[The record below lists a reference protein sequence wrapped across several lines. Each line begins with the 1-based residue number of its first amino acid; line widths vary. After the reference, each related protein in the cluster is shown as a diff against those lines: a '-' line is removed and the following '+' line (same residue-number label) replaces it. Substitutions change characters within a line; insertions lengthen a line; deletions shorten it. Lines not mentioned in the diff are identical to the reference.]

1 MKKYFYIGVVVIICF
16 AIAIVCYGAW
26 LNYSD
31 AKQIAKRMEERTI
44 TVLCG
49 EAKRRDIL
57 PKVILGS
64 VRFSSDNITDA
75 VALTDGRIKHWF
87 VEKNSAVRKGEVLL
101 TMVNEQIPLKIQQAT
116 STVSQEEAL
125 LSRALSMY
133 RRQARLLERNATSKD
148 KYEEAEA
155 NYFAAQEKLK
165 VSKAQLA
172 QYQIQSDWL
181 SVTSPIDG
189 EVLVIYQH
197 EGASI
202 QAGVPVALVGDFTR
216 LKFSIDV
223 EDLYAQKVRLG
234 ESFTLTFNEN
244 VTSNKAYNTKYGVG
258 NKGDHQKVIAKIIG
272 ISPDLSEPADM
283 RQVVFE
289 VDNRAHILEPMT
301 YTEVTMELQ
310 KRENLL
316 AVPIS
321 ALTDTAMDKVFI
333 VDENDIIHRRSVKLG
348 VSDGEYVEIV
358 SGINEGE
365 RVALGNFDGLEEGL
379 RVNTRQNGDD

>member
-1 MKKYFYIGVVVIICF
+1 MKKYFYIGVAVIICF

-44 TVLCG
+44 TVLCD
-49 EAKRRDIL
+49 EVERRDIL
-57 PKVILGS
+57 PKVNLGA
-64 VRFSSDNITDA
+64 VRFSSDNMTDA
-75 VALTDGRIKHWF
+75 VALTDGRIQRWF

-116 STVSQEEAL
+116 SAVSQEEAM

-155 NYFAAQEKLK
+155 NYSAAQEKLK
-165 VSKAQLA
+165 AAKAQLA

-189 EVLVIYQH
+189 EVLIIYQH
-197 EGASI
+197 EGANI
-202 QAGVPVALVGDFTR
+202 QTGTPVALVGNFTR
-216 LKFSIDV
+216 LKFSVNV
-223 EDLYAQKVRLG
+223 EDLDAQKVRLG
-234 ESFTLTFNEN
+234 DSFSLTFNDN

-258 NKGDHQKVIAKIIG
+258 NKGDNQKVVATIIE

-283 RQVVFE
+283 RRVVFE

-316 AVPIS
+316 AVPLS
-321 ALTDTAMDKVFI
+321 ALTDTTMDKVFI
-333 VDENDIIHRRSVKLG
+333 VDENDIVRLKSVKLG

-358 SGINEGE
+358 SGLNEGE
-365 RVALGNFDGLEEGL
+365 RVVLGNFEGL
-379 RVNTRQNGDD
+379 AEGLKVNTRQNGDD

>member
-1 MKKYFYIGVVVIICF
+1 MKKYFYIGVAVIICF

-44 TVLCG
+44 TVLCD
-49 EAKRRDIL
+49 EVERRDIL
-57 PKVILGS
+57 PKVNLGA
-64 VRFSSDNITDA
+64 VRFSSDNMTDA
-75 VALTDGRIKHWF
+75 VALTDGRIQHWF

-116 STVSQEEAL
+116 SAVSQEEAM

-155 NYFAAQEKLK
+155 NYSAAQEKLK
-165 VSKAQLA
+165 AAKAQLA

-189 EVLVIYQH
+189 EVLIIYQH
-197 EGASI
+197 EGANI
-202 QAGVPVALVGDFTR
+202 QTGTPVALVGNFTR
-216 LKFSIDV
+216 LKFSVNV
-223 EDLYAQKVRLG
+223 EDLDAQKVRLG
-234 ESFTLTFNEN
+234 DSFSLTFNDN

-258 NKGDHQKVIAKIIG
+258 NKGDNQKVVATIIE

-283 RQVVFE
+283 RRVVFE

-316 AVPIS
+316 AVPLS
-321 ALTDTAMDKVFI
+321 ALTDTTMDKVFI
-333 VDENDIIHRRSVKLG
+333 VDENDIVRLKSVKLG

-358 SGINEGE
+358 SGLNEGE
-365 RVALGNFDGLEEGL
+365 RVVLGNFEGL
-379 RVNTRQNGDD
+379 AEGLKVNTRQNGDD